1 MPDETRQV
9 VIVLAYTPDGQVDHD
24 RLGTVETYPRG
35 QARRMVD
42 TGEARWPDDP
52 RNVDDGYTMPG
63 EQPVP
68 VTVTPGSATDEAPLK
83 PLSAMS
89 KTELRGAVPPGR
101 LAELG
106 ANPTRLELLAAA
118 RRAQEDTARTFDNG
132 GDLPSRL
139 TPPTSNTDDVAEPVR
154 VDTHDADQQ

>member
-1 MPDETRQV
+1 MSDETRQV

-35 QARRMVD
+35 QARRMVE

-52 RNVDDGYTMPG
+52 RNVDDGYMTVG

-68 VTVTPGSATDEAPLK
+68 VATPPGSDPDEAPLK

-89 KTELRGAVPPGR
+89 KTELRGVIPPAK

-106 ANPTRLELLAAA
+106 NNPTRLELLAAA
-118 RRAQEDTARTFDNG
+118 RRAQEDAAAPFDNG
-132 GDLPSRL
+132 GDLPVGL
-139 TPPTSNTDDVAEPVR
+139 TAPVPESADPQTD
-154 VDTHDADQQ
+154 TDQP

>member
-24 RLGTVETYPRG
+24 RLGTTETYPRG

-42 TGEARWPDDP
+42 TGEARWLDDP
-52 RNVDDGYTMPG
+52 RNIDDGYTMPG
-63 EQPVP
+63 EQAVP
-68 VTVTPGSATDEAPLK
+68 AAVTPGSAPDEAPLK

-89 KTELRGAVPPGR
+89 KTELRGAVPAKM

-118 RRAQEDTARTFDNG
+118 RRAHEDTARTFDNG
-132 GDLPSRL
+132 GDLPSGL
-139 TPPTSNTDDVAEPVR
+139 TPPPSNTDDVDGPVQANPA
-154 VDTHDADQQ
+154 TDQQ

>member
-1 MPDETRQV
+1 MLDETRQV

-24 RLGTVETYPRG
+24 RLGTTETYPRG

-52 RNVDDGYTMPG
+52 RNIDDGYTAPG

-68 VTVTPGSATDEAPLK
+68 VTVTPGTPPDEAPMK

-89 KTELRGAVPPGR
+89 KTELRGAVPAAK

-106 ANPTRLELLAAA
+106 PNPTRLELLAAA
-118 RRAQEDTARTFDNG
+118 RRAQEDTARAFDNG
-132 GDLPSRL
+132 GDLPAGL
-139 TPPTSNTDDVAEPVR
+139 TMPTNHGDVDEPVR
-154 VDTHDADQQ
+154 VNPDTDQQ